1 MDFLAYLYT
10 KYKTTI
16 QWGKCPRGA
25 IVTPVWFVVI
35 IGFGDYLYVNTI
47 VYYLLRVIILWLII
61 YSIIYALLP
70 QTSVRKYYK
79 SWLKRYKG
87 TTRLWSVLY
96 WVVCV
101 IIAFTVATCRGR

>member
-1 MDFLAYLYT
+1 MDSLAYLYT

-47 VYYLLRVIILWLII
+47 VYFY
-61 YSIIYALLP
+61 
-70 QTSVRKYYK
+70 
-79 SWLKRYKG
+79 
-87 TTRLWSVLY
+87 
-96 WVVCV
+96 
-101 IIAFTVATCRGR
+101 